1 MQWIGPLKKYE
12 LQINDQS
19 WKRGIKNVWPEEN
32 ESLKNKRETLGNERK
47 RIIKGEINEEERIEE
62 KMKNLW
68 E

>member
-32 ESLKNKRETLGNERK
+32 ESLKKETNKR
-47 RIIKGEINEEERIEE
+47 IMINEY
-62 KMKNLW
+62 LW
-68 E
+68 A